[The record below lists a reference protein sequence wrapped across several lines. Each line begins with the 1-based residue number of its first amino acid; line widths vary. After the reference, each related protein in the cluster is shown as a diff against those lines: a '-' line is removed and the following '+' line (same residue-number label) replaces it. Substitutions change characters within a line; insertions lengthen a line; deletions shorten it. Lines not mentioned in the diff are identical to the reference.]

1 MGNVLVFDFDGVIAD
16 SLEILMKNFINACQK
31 NNVNQIGSKE
41 KFLKLFE
48 KNFYGSL
55 VDLGVNKEKIP
66 KILGDLNT
74 NLLNEQNKP
83 KLFYGVE
90 NMLKRLSKNNKII
103 IVTSNVTQPIEDFLK
118 SKNIDCFEEV
128 IGADKETSKVKK
140 IEAIKSKFKGN
151 KYFYIGDTKGD
162 IIEGKKAGVKTIAVT
177 WGWHSED
184 KLKEENPDF
193 IVHNPQELVN
203 LLEKRA

>member
-103 IVTSNVTQPIEDFLK
+103 IVTSNVTQPIEDFL
-118 SKNIDCFEEV
+118 
-128 IGADKETSKVKK
+128 
-140 IEAIKSKFKGN
+140 
-151 KYFYIGDTKGD
+151 
-162 IIEGKKAGVKTIAVT
+162 
-177 WGWHSED
+177 
-184 KLKEENPDF
+184 
-193 IVHNPQELVN
+193 
-203 LLEKRA
+203 